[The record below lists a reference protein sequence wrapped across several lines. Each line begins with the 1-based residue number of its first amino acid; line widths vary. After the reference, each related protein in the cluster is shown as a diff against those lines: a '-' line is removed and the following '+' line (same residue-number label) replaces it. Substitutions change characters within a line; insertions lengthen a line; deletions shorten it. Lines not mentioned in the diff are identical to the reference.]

1 VQEMA
6 SITIR
11 NLPDQAKENLRVLAA
26 MQSMSLEAYTR
37 KILEQESKN
46 YSQKT
51 QNIAD
56 MALELFGPKHG
67 IELNLPDR
75 NSLRQPPTFE
85 NK

>member
-1 VQEMA
+1 MA

-51 QNIAD
+51 QNIAA

-67 IELNLPDR
+67 IELNVPDR
-75 NSLRQPPTFE
+75 NSLRQSPTFE